1 MVWDL
6 LPESS
11 ANFGEDLHYNNSTE
25 NKHPIDNLPQR
36 YSNYGSTSTSRFMDL
51 LQHLGFL
58 TNLQKSRLK
67 PNTKLEFLVVEINS
81 VDIAT
86 YLSEEKITD
95 ITNLCK
101 KLLLQE
107 NTTLRELTSLIG
119 KLISTYQAVFLA
131 TLHCCSSQMY
141 QITKLKANLCCEDK
155 ISLNAAS
162 LEELKWWCHNL
173 NLNKGRPTNVQNA
186 EIIIQLDAAKLG
198 GWGAHCQGL
207 TTGSQWS
214 KTKAQTTHKCFR
226 NESSEIVNRVVF
238 AGRKKNK
245 ISSPTNRQRHLVKM
259 GGTKSTELNKFSKEN
274 WEYLIGNKIKLTAEY
289 LPSSQNIQEDWE
301 SCHTKDS
308 SEWKMCPQIF
318 FASRLSHQLSRYMS
332 WKLDPCCRAVGAL
345 QQK

>member
-1 MVWDL
+1 
-6 LPESS
+6 
-11 ANFGEDLHYNNSTE
+11 
-25 NKHPIDNLPQR
+25 
-36 YSNYGSTSTSRFMDL
+36 MDL

-238 AGRKKNK
+238 AGRKKKQNQF
-245 ISSPTNRQRHLVKM
+245 TY
-259 GGTKSTELNKFSKEN
+259 KSTTSLGENGRNKEHRTQQIFEGKLGVLN
-274 WEYLIGNKIKLTAEY
+274 WEQDQTYCRIPPKL
-289 LPSSQNIQEDWE
+289 SKHSG
-301 SCHTKDS
+301 
-308 SEWKMCPQIF
+308 
-318 FASRLSHQLSRYMS
+318 RLGIMPYQGLE
-332 WKLDPCCRAVGAL
+332 
-345 QQK
+345 